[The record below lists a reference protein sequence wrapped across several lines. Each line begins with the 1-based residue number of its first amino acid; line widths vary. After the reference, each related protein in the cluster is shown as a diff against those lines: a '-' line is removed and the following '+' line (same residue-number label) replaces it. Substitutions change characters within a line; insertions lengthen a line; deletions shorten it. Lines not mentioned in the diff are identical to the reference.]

1 MKYQALAILAA
12 LGSAAAQGVTEKISP
27 TAPAPA
33 GCTSSVSGKF
43 EIAIVEL
50 GDKRKRDEV
59 VQVRMPGNHLGGLN
73 PKAADQSPDPASLL
87 AGVVLTWTSPNA

>member
-12 LGSAAAQGVTEKISP
+12 LGSAAAQGVTENISP

-59 VQVRMPGNHLGGLN
+59 VQVRMPGNRLGGLN
-73 PKAADQSPDPASLL
+73 PKRRTNHQTPHHCWLDSC
-87 AGVVLTWTSPNA
+87 